1 VQPALAVAQA
11 MRARG
16 HDAFLLSSPDFAA
29 WAQQNG
35 VPLTPHG
42 PSAQRLMAERPDA
55 IAHPDD
61 FQWMVRT
68 FLDASFETLQSQLEG
83 VNLVVGAGVQMA
95 AMAVAKRMGIASAYL
110 LYCPQVL
117 RSAFHPPIFVPWQ
130 TAPVWV
136 NRFAWWFASEI
147 ATTPM
152 NEWLSDQMVALGL
165 PEIDNANAWLRAN
178 RWLAACDPELA
189 PLPQDLPGLQTGFC
203 PLANS
208 GESALPAEVESFLQS
223 GEPPVFVGFGSM
235 QASDAE
241 RWTKAVVEASARV
254 GMRVLLSGGWGG
266 YGQGE
271 LPAHV
276 QAVGACNHEVLF
288 PRMLAVIHHGGAGT
302 TQTAA
307 RAGVPQL
314 LVPHGVDQYWWA
326 HRVSQL
332 QLGPAP
338 ISPHTFWAS
347 VLAIRLRELRDGTVF
362 RHNAAALG
370 ERMRDRDGLAATV
383 AALETAT

>member
-1 VQPALAVAQA
+1 

-29 WAQQNG
+29 WSAQNG
-35 VPLTPHG
+35 VPLTAHG
-42 PSAQRLMAERPDA
+42 PSAQRLLTERPDA
-55 IAHPDD
+55 IAKPDD
-61 FQWMVRT
+61 FQWLVRS
-68 FLDASFETLQSQLEG
+68 FLDASFETLHSELQG
-83 VNLVVGAGVQMA
+83 VDLVVGAGVQMA
-95 AMAVAKRMGIASAYL
+95 ALAVARKLGIASRYL

-117 RSAFHPPIFVPWQ
+117 RSAHHPPIFVPWQ
-130 TAPVWV
+130 SAPQWV
-136 NRFAWWFASEI
+136 NRFAWWFASDI
-147 ATTPM
+147 ATTAM
-152 NEWLSDQMVALGL
+152 NEWLADHLNALGL
-165 PEIDNANAWLRAN
+165 PEFESANTWLRAN
-178 RWLAACDPELA
+178 HWLAACDPELA
-189 PLPQDLPGLQTGFC
+189 PLPPDLQGEQTGFC

-208 GESALPAEVESFLQS
+208 GEAALPADVEAFVQA

-235 QASDAE
+235 LAADAA
-241 RWTKAVVEASARV
+241 RWTHAVVEASERV

-276 QAVGACNHEVLF
+276 QAIGACNHEALF
-288 PRMLAVIHHGGAGT
+288 PRVLAVIHHGGAGT

-326 HRVSQL
+326 HRVRQL
-332 QLGPAP
+332 AIGPDP

-347 VLAIRLRELRDGTVF
+347 VLAIRLRELRDGSHF

-370 ERMRDRDGLAATV
+370 ERMRARDGLAMTV
-383 AALETAT
+383 ESLERALQP